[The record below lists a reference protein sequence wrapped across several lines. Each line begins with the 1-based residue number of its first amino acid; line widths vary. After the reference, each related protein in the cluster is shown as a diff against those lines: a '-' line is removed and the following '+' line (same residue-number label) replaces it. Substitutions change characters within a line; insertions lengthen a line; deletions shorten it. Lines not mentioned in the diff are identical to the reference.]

1 MYLALRYDAEIQ
13 VGVRLQQRT
22 PDLVA
27 RLLFAKE
34 RKPSTYEATK
44 KEATFRDKSLIHSLM
59 SWPSASTVLIGT
71 AVTLA
76 PVTLALGAAAWL
88 LLRDD
93 LVDEKGSAR
102 GSKKAL
108 DDFIMRVCGGQDGF
122 SRSLMRWSFVRAS
135 LNRLGSDI
143 NDTLSGA
150 LRKVAREGKAWPD
163 AEVFEL
169 GELDDGKFS
178 SDAAADA
185 SSGRLTQASKAI
197 SRRLHSYLPSARGR
211 PLVLNFGSW
220 T

>member
-1 MYLALRYDAEIQ
+1 
-13 VGVRLQQRT
+13 
-22 PDLVA
+22 
-27 RLLFAKE
+27 
-34 RKPSTYEATK
+34 
-44 KEATFRDKSLIHSLM
+44 M
-59 SWPSASTVLIGT
+59 SWPSASTVLIGA

-108 DDFIMRVCGGQDGF
+108 DEFIMRVCGGQDGF

-135 LNRLGSDI
+135 LNRLRSDI

-169 GELDDGKFS
+169 CELDDGEFGG
-178 SDAAADA
+178 DAAADA
-185 SSGRLTQASKAI
+185 SSGRMTQASKAAS